1 MNIII
6 PIIIVCAFCAVYIGN
21 EKMRKKA
28 MESDENLIPD
38 DPKVVFA
45 YMAWKRG
52 EINKHDLDRIKAE
65 SEERK
70 RKEAEVTKAKDIKK
84 LN

>member
-1 MNIII
+1 MQTII
-6 PIIIVCAFCAVYIGN
+6 PIILLCSFMAIFIAN
-21 EKMRKKA
+21 NRTRKKA
-28 MESDENLIPD
+28 QETEENLIPD

-45 YMAWKRG
+45 YLAYKRG
-52 EINKHDLDRIKAE
+52 EIYKQDLDRIIAE
-65 SEERK
+65 SEENK